1 MPDIAAASDEPI
13 IEDEY
18 TSGRYRWW
26 HLSRTPPELLE
37 ALADGWIAPPARVLD
52 LGCGLGVELAAL
64 AGRGFQAIGI
74 DTSPVAVERARR
86 AHPEVE
92 FVVGDVL
99 ELPFEDE
106 SFDVIIDRGCFHTLA
121 GADRPRY
128 EREAWRVLRPGGHFL
143 LRAFRASGAGERND
157 MSPGVVRRHFARWAI
172 VAEADGRIPSDARLM
187 DAVLARL
194 EKPMPSGDLGGPSLA
209 RA

>member
-1 MPDIAAASDEPI
+1 MAEFAAGSEADSEEPI
-13 IEDEY
+13 VEDEY
-18 TSGRYRWW
+18 TTGRYRWW
-26 HLSRTPPELLE
+26 HLSRTSPELLE

-64 AGRGFQAIGI
+64 ADRGFQAVGI
-74 DTSPVAVERARR
+74 DTSAVAVERARR

-99 ELPFEDE
+99 AMPFEAE
-106 SFDVIIDRGCFHTLA
+106 SFDAIIDRGCFHTLA
-121 GADRPRY
+121 GADRSRY
-128 EREAWRVLRPGGHFL
+128 EREAWRVLRPGGRFL
-143 LRAFRASGAGERND
+143 LRAFRASAAGDRND
-157 MSPGVVRRHFARWAI
+157 MSPGVVRRHFARWTI

-194 EKPMPSGDLGGPSLA
+194 EKPA
-209 RA
+209 A